1 MCKKG
6 GKGGFQEFRIELRWD
21 QDNCPKTCMRS
32 SVPKTLKL
40 TYINLYETFLKTVG
54 IFMILSLRQQMIDY
68 AVLMYQRLVLHV
80 HVSVFDN

>member
-1 MCKKG
+1 
-6 GKGGFQEFRIELRWD
+6 
-21 QDNCPKTCMRS
+21 MRS

-40 TYINLYETFLKTVG
+40 TYIDLYETFFKTVG